1 MSGLDSEGFVHRSV
15 LLREVVEALG
25 CAPGKVYVDG
35 TLGGGGHAEALLK
48 ASAPDGRVIGIDQD
62 SDAIEA
68 AAERLKEYGDRVV
81 IVRESFT
88 ALRSVLD
95 SLGLESVDGVLLDLG
110 VSTHQ
115 LTSTTRGFSFRS
127 DSKLDMRMDD
137 RAEFSAYD
145 VVNRYEEAEL
155 QRIFKLYGEERFAH
169 RIARAVVRAR
179 ASKPIEGTRAL
190 AEIVVGAIPA
200 KFHGRKTHPATK
212 VFQAIRIVVNDE
224 MESLKKGIE
233 AGIASL
239 APGGRMAIIAFH
251 SLEDKI
257 VKRAFAELA
266 NPCTCPP
273 RAPGCVCGLV
283 PTVKLIKRGSI
294 KPGMAEVEA
303 NPKARSARLRAVE
316 KL

>member
-1 MSGLDSEGFVHRSV
+1 MDSESFVHRSV
-15 LLREVVEALG
+15 LPCEVVMALG

-35 TLGGGGHAEALLK
+35 TLGGGGHAEELLK

-62 SDAIEA
+62 SDAVEA
-68 AAERLKEYGDRVV
+68 SEKKLKVYGDRVT

-88 ALRSVLD
+88 AMRTVLD
-95 SLGLESVDGVLLDLG
+95 SLGIAQVDGVLLDLG

-115 LTSTTRGFSFRS
+115 LTSPTRGFSFRS
-127 DSKLDMRMDD
+127 DSRLDMRMDD
-137 RAEFSAYD
+137 RAGFSAYE
-145 VVNRYEEAEL
+145 VVNGYEETEL
-155 QRIFKLYGEERFAH
+155 ARIFKFYGEERFAH
-169 RIARAVVRAR
+169 RIAKAIVKAR
-179 ASKPIEGTRAL
+179 ASRPIEGTRAL
-190 AEIVVGAIPA
+190 AEVVVGAIPA

-239 APGGRMAIIAFH
+239 APGGRMAVISFH

-266 NPCTCPP
+266 DPCICPP
-273 RAPGCVCGLV
+273 RAPGCVCGRV
-283 PTVKLIKRGSI
+283 ATVKLLKRGSI
-294 KPGMAEVEA
+294 KPGTAELEA
-303 NPKARSARLRAVE
+303 NPKARSARLRAIE